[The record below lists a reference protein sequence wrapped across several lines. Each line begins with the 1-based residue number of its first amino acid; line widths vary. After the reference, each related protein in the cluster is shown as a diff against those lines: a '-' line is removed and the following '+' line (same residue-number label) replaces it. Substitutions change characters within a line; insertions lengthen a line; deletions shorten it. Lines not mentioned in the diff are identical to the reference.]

1 MRFKPLLRLME
12 AGIHLPR
19 TQMAQMEINHP
30 GAAPG
35 ATRLQAHI
43 RPIKMK
49 AGTRCR
55 NADQR
60 IATDDDEILI
70 QADHARGKCAAALV
84 FAMRIGNADRKAAIR
99 HGPGI
104 ARQRP
109 IRIQRIKRRKAGA
122 EGCDIISQ
130 QPDILMAKD
139 HISAV
144 CQAQETPDTLKSVPL
159 IALAIVQV
167 KKFGLV
173 GREAARRKTFQHGRI
188 FRMARDQRANAEQR
202 PGKGLAGICR
212 VLRGNHGIRIGPRT
226 ELRKVSL
233 RRAAP

>member
-1 MRFKPLLRLME
+1 MRFKPLLRLMK

-19 TQMAQMEINHP
+19 TQMPQVEINHP

-43 RPIKMK
+43 RAVKVK
-49 AGTRCR
+49 AGPRCG
-55 NADQR
+55 NTDQR
-60 IATDDDEILI
+60 ITTDDDEILI
-70 QADHARGKCAAALV
+70 QCGHSCGKGAAALV

-104 ARQRP
+104 ARERP
-109 IRIQRIKRRKAGA
+109 IRIKRIKRRKASA
-122 EGCDIISQ
+122 ECFDIISQ

-139 HISAV
+139 HISAA
-144 CQAQETPDTLKSVPL
+144 CQAQETPDAPEGIPVMGVG
-159 IALAIVQV
+159 IIEV
-167 KKFGLV
+167 KKLSLV
-173 GREAARRKTFQHGRI
+173 RREAARRKTFQHGRV
-188 FRMARDQRANAEQR
+188 FGVARDQRANAEQR
-202 PGKGLAGICR
+202 PSKGLAGICR
-212 VLRGNHGIRIGPRT
+212 VLRGNHGIRIGLGT

>member
-1 MRFKPLLRLME
+1 MRFKPLLRLMK
-12 AGIHLPR
+12 AGVNLPR
-19 TQMAQMEINHP
+19 TQMPQVEINHP

-70 QADHARGKCAAALV
+70 QADHARGKGAAALV
-84 FAMRIGNADRKAAIR
+84 FAMRIGNADHKAAIR

-104 ARQRP
+104 AGQRP
-109 IRIQRIKRRKAGA
+109 IRIKRIKRRKAVA
-122 EGCDIISQ
+122 EYFDIISQ
-130 QPDILMAKD
+130 QADILMAKD
-139 HISAV
+139 HISAA
-144 CQAQETPDTLKSVPL
+144 CQAQETPDALESIPL
-159 IALAIVQV
+159 MAFGIVEV
-167 KKFGLV
+167 KKLGLV

-188 FRMARDQRANAEQR
+188 FRMARDQRANAEKR
-202 PGKGLAGICR
+202 PRRGLAGIHR
-212 VLRGNHGIRIGPRT
+212 LLRLDHVARISSAT
-226 ELRKVSL
+226 ELRKIGL